1 MELSF
6 TPHPILNAPTD
17 EEIVALGENDPQLL
31 KALYDAHEGR
41 IRASEEDPIRHGFD
55 LAGWERMYEGLS
67 QYNECLVL
75 GGNRSGKTTGCA
87 KLLMKAVTARGTRY
101 LFFAEHRYKY

>member
-31 KALYDAHEGR
+31 KALYDVHEGR

-55 LAGWERMYEGLS
+55 LAGWERMYERLS

-75 GGNRSGKTTGCA
+75 GGTRSGKTTGCPQ
-87 KLLMKAVTARGTRY
+87 L
-101 LFFAEHRYKY
+101 